1 VVRYLAGRSAQAL
14 LTIFLVVALTF
25 VLARI
30 AGDPS
35 ALLLPATATEQDAAE
50 FRRALGLDQPV
61 AVQFAGYLAD
71 LARLDFG
78 NSLRSGGPAVDVIL
92 ERMPAT
98 LSLAGI
104 SLLVSLVLALG
115 LGLVV
120 ELTSSERLRSAI
132 LGLALL
138 REAIPVFVFGL
149 LLVLIFGVQLRS
161 LPFIGREGPASYI
174 LPVATLSS
182 LTLALYL
189 RILRSSF
196 GAEEGQDY
204 VRTALAKGASHR
216 HVVVRETLP
225 NVLLPFVT
233 TVAINLGYLV
243 VGSVLVESVFSWPG
257 VAYAVVE
264 AVTQRDFPVI
274 QAGVIAMAVV
284 FVAVNLIADLVI
296 ARLDPRVRLGGAA

>member
-1 VVRYLAGRSAQAL
+1 VARYLAGRSAQAV

-30 AGDPS
+30 AGDPT
-35 ALLLPATATEQDAAE
+35 ALLLPATATDADAAA
-50 FRRALGLDQPV
+50 FRAALGLDQPII
-61 AVQFAGYLAD
+61 VQFGAYLAD
-71 LARLDFG
+71 IVRLDFG
-78 NSLRSGGPAVDVIL
+78 DSLRGGGPAFDMVLDRL
-92 ERMPAT
+92 PAT

-120 ELTSSERLRSAI
+120 ELTRSERLRSAI
-132 LGLALL
+132 LALALL

-149 LLVLIFGVQLRS
+149 LLVLVFGVQLQW
-161 LPFIGREGPASYI
+161 LPFIGRDGFASY
-174 LPVATLSS
+174 LMPVATLSS
-182 LTLALYL
+182 MTLALYL

-196 GAEEGQDY
+196 GGEEGQDY
-204 VRTALAKGASHR
+204 VRTAVAKGASRR
-216 HVVVRETLP
+216 HVVLKETLP

-257 VAYAVVE
+257 IAYAVVE

-274 QAGVIAMAVV
+274 QAGVVAMAVV
-284 FVAVNLIADLVI
+284 FVVINLLADLI
-296 ARLDPRVRLGGAA
+296 SAKLDPRVRL

>member
-1 VVRYLAGRSAQAL
+1 MARYLAGRSTQAA

-30 AGDPS
+30 AGDPT
-35 ALLLPATATEQDAAE
+35 ALLLPATEADAAE
-50 FRRALGLDQPV
+50 FRRALGLDQPII
-61 AVQFAGYLAD
+61 VQFLSYLGD
-71 LARLDFG
+71 MFRLDFG
-78 NSLRSGGPAVDVIL
+78 ESLRGGGSAFDVVMDRI
-92 ERMPAT
+92 PAT

-120 ELTSSERLRSAI
+120 ELTRSERLRSAI
-132 LGLALL
+132 LALALL
-138 REAIPVFVFGL
+138 REAVPVFVFGL
-149 LLVLIFGVQLRS
+149 LLVLVFGVGLEW
-161 LPFIGREGPASYI
+161 LLLIGRDGAASYI
-174 LPVATLSS
+174 MPVATLSS
-182 LTLALYL
+182 MTLALYL
-189 RILRSSF
+189 RILRSPF
-196 GAEEGQDY
+196 GGEEGQDY
-204 VRTALAKGASHR
+204 VRTAVAKGASRR
-216 HVVVRETLP
+216 HVVLRETLP

-274 QAGVIAMAVV
+274 QAGVVAMAVV
-284 FVAVNLIADLVI
+284 FVAINLLADLVS
-296 ARLDPRVRLGGAA
+296 ARLDPRVRL